1 MTAPKK
7 IDEPGK
13 REKPTVVSHVIDDST
28 DYFVH
33 NLMKKLEPVLTNQIN
48 DPEQMEGICGE
59 VYIGLSLIVRA
70 NERIGAK
77 TRPELELEDLV
88 NNMKK
93 AIPALM

>member
-1 MTAPKK
+1 MPAAKK
-7 IDEPGK
+7 IHDPGK
-13 REKPTVVSHVIDDST
+13 REKPTVVAHVIDDST

-33 NLMKKLEPVLTNQIN
+33 NLMKKLEPVLTNQVN

-70 NERIGAK
+70 NEKIGAR

-93 AIPALM
+93 GIPAFV